1 MRRAGSTPGYRWTRS
16 DRVTRT
22 LPLRARPPEPPV
34 TAHDPEMVP
43 GFLTKAVELLLG
55 REGRSL
61 HLKAVG
67 WATVILGVTV
77 LVGSWAVLVAEQRDP
92 HATITTYPRALW
104 WSAET
109 ATTVGYGDFY
119 PLTLWG
125 RLVALVVM
133 GVGITTYGMV
143 TAALATWFVGHEQ
156 QRRHRLSAAAEQT
169 ARHGREET
177 SQVLHER
184 FDRIERLLA
193 DAGRRPPE

>member
-1 MRRAGSTPGYRWTRS
+1 
-16 DRVTRT
+16 
-22 LPLRARPPEPPV
+22 
-34 TAHDPEMVP
+34 MVP
-43 GFLTKAVELLLG
+43 VFLTKAVELLLG

-67 WATVILGVTV
+67 WATVLLALTV
-77 LVGSWAVLVAEQRDP
+77 LAGSWAVLAAEQ
-92 HATITTYPRALW
+92 HGGHAATITSYPRALW

-119 PLTLWG
+119 PVTLWG
-125 RLVALVVM
+125 RIVAVVVM

-156 QRRHRLSAAAEQT
+156 RRRHRLTAAAEQS
-169 ARHGREET
+169 ARHVREET
-177 SQVLHER
+177 AQLLHER

-193 DAGRRPPE
+193 DAGHGPRE